1 MSIEAGNIL
10 RETRESKGLSIKD
23 ASDALHIRI
32 PYLQAL
38 ENGRAEIIPSVV
50 QTRGFLRIYSEYLD
64 LDPAMMIQEW
74 DHPGSYHG
82 PGTGTAE
89 KITTDRILR
98 EDILKN
104 AAPFPPV
111 TPYPA
116 QENISSQSEPAPVIN
131 TPAPDRGREAQAL
144 SGTEQT
150 PENTAQPD
158 SSGEQK
164 KGRKRKNKP
173 DKNTPAPK
181 NEQDL
186 EAEAQKLFDDIGSQ
200 LSYRRKFLSLS
211 LEDCESQTLIRSIY
225 IESMENGKFDQLP
238 SFIQARGML
247 NNYAAFLDLDVDE
260 IMLKLATALQLLSQ
274 KKNKRGETRRKPT
287 KKAGRMKQFF
297 TPDLFIGIFVIV
309 GIAGIIIY
317 SAITIA
323 AYRRNISE
331 PTPDIGVSLIEQFLD
346 STKTSDLE
354 PTESATA
361 PIDFQTLVSTEEPEE
376 TESEEIQS
384 SQPVQLFITANQRTM
399 MTVITDGK
407 EAFSGRTIPNNTY
420 PFDAENQIEL
430 STGNADAL
438 SVVYNQQNLGR
449 LGKMG
454 EVMTIIFSPNMAAT
468 PTPQFSPTPTN
479 TLEPTYTPQPETPMA
494 TNTPTPYIP

>member
-1 MSIEAGNIL
+1 MSLEAGNIL
-10 RETRESKGLSIKD
+10 RETRESKGIPIKD

-38 ENGRAEIIPSVV
+38 ENGRAEIIPSIV
-50 QTRGFLRIYSEYLD
+50 QTRGFLRIYSEYLG
-64 LDPAMMIQEW
+64 LDPVMMIREW
-74 DHPGSYHG
+74 DQPGSY
-82 PGTGTAE
+82 PLQEDLSDKKNIQNDFVPAPIRTVTVSQDTG
-89 KITTDRILR
+89 
-98 EDILKN
+98 
-104 AAPFPPV
+104 
-111 TPYPA
+111 PA
-116 QENISSQSEPAPVIN
+116 QKPENPSPTPDTAPMSDM
-131 TPAPDRGREAQAL
+131 PAPDQPEIDQGFKSREDPTDAAAQ
-144 SGTEQT
+144 
-150 PENTAQPD
+150 NTVPD
-158 SSGEQK
+158 DRRKEK
-164 KGRKRKNKP
+164 KKKEKK
-173 DKNTPAPK
+173 DKNPK
-181 NEQDL
+181 VERDL
-186 EAEAQKLFDDIGSQ
+186 EAEAQKLFDEIGSQ

-225 IESMENGKFDQLP
+225 IESMEDGKFDQLP

-274 KKNKRGETRRKPT
+274 KKNKRDERRHKPT
-287 KKAGRMKQFF
+287 RKAGGLKQFF

-323 AYRRNISE
+323 AYRRNIAE
-331 PTPDIGVSLIEQFLD
+331 PTADISGRLMDQFLEITRTLD
-346 STKTSDLE
+346 FQ

-361 PIDFQTLVSTEEPEE
+361 DIGIQAAVLTEEPTE
-376 TESEEIQS
+376 TEIEEDRS
-384 SQPVQLFITANQRTM
+384 SQPIQLFITANQRTS
-399 MTVITDGK
+399 MTVIADGK

-420 PFDAENQIEL
+420 PFDAVEQIEL
-430 STGNADAL
+430 TTGNADAI

-454 EVMTIIFSPNMAAT
+454 EVMTIIFSPDMAAT
-468 PTPQFSPTPTN
+468 PTPQFSATPTN